1 MRKSQIVT
9 ILSAVLLSTGLTMP
23 VMAAEKKPI
32 CYMVCSCGYAMP
44 VYNQG
49 MSDEESAAWDA
60 HCYAH
65 AINGE
70 ECSFHTTDP
79 SPNSTQTG
87 NSSSSSS
94 DKKPSTGSTSTD
106 SSSSSS
112 DKKPSTGSSQTDS
125 SSSSSDKKPSTG
137 SSQTGS
143 SSSSSDKKPSTGSSS
158 QTGSSSDKTDKTSGV
173 LKGTGDTK
181 DNKTYGKRQLTAVP
195 TDYRTVSL
203 TWNAVSGA
211 KSYEIYYSTSPDG
224 GFKRLTSTKK
234 TSYRFKKAE
243 CGKTYY
249 FQMRVK
255 KTLATSSFGPISY
268 AKTSL
273 AGTPELKVTKST
285 YKSASLS
292 WSKIAGAKKYKI
304 YYRSSMNG
312 SWQLLTTTSKT
323 SYTHKKLTTGATYDY
338 KVCPV
343 RDTQKGSWSNSV
355 SVETRLS
362 DISGLKA
369 KAATGKIT
377 LTWKK
382 VAGAKQYVILR
393 SSSKDGT
400 YKEIGRSRKSSY
412 ADIGLKGGKTFYYKV
427 YAVSGPYKTDETR
440 PVAQTV
446 KQSAKK

>member
-94 DKKPSTGSTSTD
+94 DKKPSTGS
-106 SSSSSS
+106 
-112 DKKPSTGSSQTDS
+112 SQTGS

-143 SSSSSDKKPSTGSSS
+143 SS
-158 QTGSSSDKTDKTSGV
+158 DKTDKASGV

-292 WSKIAGAKKYKI
+292 WSKTAGAKKYKI

-362 DISGLKA
+362 NISG
-369 KAATGKIT
+369 
-377 LTWKK
+377 
-382 VAGAKQYVILR
+382 Q
-393 SSSKDGT
+393 
-400 YKEIGRSRKSSY
+400 IGR
-412 ADIGLKGGKTFYYKV
+412 AHV
-427 YAVSGPYKTDETR
+427 
-440 PVAQTV
+440 
-446 KQSAKK
+446 

>member
-94 DKKPSTGSTSTD
+94 DKKPSTGSTS
-106 SSSSSS
+106 
-112 DKKPSTGSSQTDS
+112 TDS